1 MRIFEECWKLSTK
14 SRNVHLTPFPLWE
27 RLPAKMHSKAFTRQC
42 SCPIAPGHGAMFWLS
57 SRYQDMLCVREQESS
72 ILGETPVQLQPALPA
87 PISAI
92 SLSLQVI
99 IFFSYVHHLLV
110 SEVKDKPKANQTQMA
125 SQQIEL
131 SETLKTGGRQV
142 PMRDVWLLCGL
153 PSRIP
158 IWMWGLHP
166 SSWKVAGGSR
176 TLSSKSTWDD
186 LACSARAKDTQF
198 QFQSYSILIPCQHQ
212 LSPHNL
218 PVTQR
223 H

>member
-42 SCPIAPGHGAMFWLS
+42 SCPRAPGHGAMFWLS

-131 SETLKTGGRQV
+131 SETLKQVGGKCQWGTRDFCVVCHPGFLSECEVCILALERQLV
-142 PMRDVWLLCGL
+142 VRGPYPASPLGMT
-153 PSRIP
+153 
-158 IWMWGLHP
+158 LHAQQELKILN
-166 SSWKVAGGSR
+166 SNSNHI
-176 TLSSKSTWDD
+176 
-186 LACSARAKDTQF
+186 QF
-198 QFQSYSILIPCQHQ
+198 
-212 LSPHNL
+212 
-218 PVTQR
+218 
-223 H
+223 